1 VTNGTRLSVVP
12 YWTLATAFP
21 EGRGV
26 HRSSAFTR
34 RTQIL
39 IPDYVNSGINLAPL
53 ATYYFLTNATFPNG
67 IWQKVNDGLTNK
79 NDDILLP
86 DLFFTV
92 RHLIAE
98 PTVFTARGSVP
109 VSNLATPLV
118 ANASGRQDNFVALA
132 RPAVVTLDQ
141 SALFESGAFVA
152 SSFFTRKDEL
162 LVFDNTQT
170 NRNKAPS
177 ATYYYRGDL
186 SRWLRV
192 NDAQGTYGTN
202 NMGNQAVFVPGNGFI
217 IRKSAVTPAGALS
230 SWINP
235 PNF

>member
-1 VTNGTRLSVVP
+1 
-12 YWTLATAFP
+12 
-21 EGRGV
+21 
-26 HRSSAFTR
+26 
-34 RTQIL
+34 
-39 IPDYVNSGINLAPL
+39 
-53 ATYYFLTNATFPNG
+53 
-67 IWQKVNDGLTNK
+67 
-79 NDDILLP
+79 
-86 DLFFTV
+86 
-92 RHLIAE
+92 
-98 PTVFTARGSVP
+98 
-109 VSNLATPLV
+109 
-118 ANASGRQDNFVALA
+118 
-132 RPAVVTLDQ
+132 
-141 SALFESGAFVA
+141 VA
-152 SSFFTRKDEL
+152 SSFFTRRDES

-177 ATYYYRGDL
+177 ATYHYRGDL